1 MSLILLQNC
10 FKDYSKI
17 ILKMNFLKEFIE
29 ITLKNDINLLT
40 EFSRNS
46 HKKINKSI
54 FRESVVMS

>member
-1 MSLILLQNC
+1 MSLILLQNS

-17 ILKMNFLKEFIE
+17 ILKMNFLKELID
-29 ITLKNDINLLT
+29 IILTNDINLLT
-40 EFSRNS
+40 EFSRNN